1 MIGSS
6 IRDVTEFYKYF
17 CYYIFFINCCKN
29 VTFGFSDTNT
39 HLKSRPFLEEFP
51 SEMWTLRFAA
61 FVALLFIT
69 KTVTTDVIEDENYD
83 LINKI
88 LNQDLLGNKV
98 SLDLLLDSIYSP
110 NESSPLETLPEDF
123 RVIEPN
129 DPKRSWQKFSGSWGK
144 RSSDTKGI
152 SPRSTNWSSLR
163 GSWGKRSPNKLESVK
178 RSWGKRLLFQN
189 RNAKS

>member
-1 MIGSS
+1 M
-6 IRDVTEFYKYF
+6 K
-17 CYYIFFINCCKN
+17 
-29 VTFGFSDTNT
+29 
-39 HLKSRPFLEEFP
+39 
-51 SEMWTLRFAA
+51 TLRFAA

-88 LNQDLLGNKV
+88 LNQEGKRGWETLQGSWGKRQNWDRIQDLLGSKV

-163 GSWGKRSPNKLESVK
+163 GSWGKRSPTNWNQL
-178 RSWGKRLLFQN
+178 RGSWGKRLLFRTEMPKVELSHQTAN
-189 RNAKS
+189 V